1 MKRGEVRMTF
11 DKVKEVIIDSLN
23 CDENAVCMEA
33 DLSRDLDADSLDAVE
48 LIMALEEAFPITFEE
63 DAAKKMKT
71 VGDIVAYIDSKI

>member
-1 MKRGEVRMTF
+1 MTF

-48 LIMALEEAFPITFEE
+48 LIMALEEAFPIEFEE
-63 DAAKKMKT
+63 DAAEKLKT

>member
-1 MKRGEVRMTF
+1 MTF